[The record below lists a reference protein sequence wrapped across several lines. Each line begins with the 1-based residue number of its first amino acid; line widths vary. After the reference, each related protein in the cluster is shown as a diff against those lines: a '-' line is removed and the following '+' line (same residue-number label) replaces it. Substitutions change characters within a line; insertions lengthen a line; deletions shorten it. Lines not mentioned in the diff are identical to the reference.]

1 MNEYE
6 NNMPDLQE
14 FDEEALKKESEEL
27 LEMRPLTKENAVFS
41 RTEGGFLALKVKMA
55 GDKSHDAG
63 KEEADGSAS
72 HAEKVRLYDG
82 ESEAS
87 HSREYDRVNVYLTF
101 PLTNPEEFISI
112 READEK
118 AKEIGIIEQLSAL
131 EKDQQEMIREQIRL
145 RYFMPV
151 ITKVLDVKE
160 EYGYAYWNVVTT
172 YGSVRFTTQMSG
184 DAVISLSDSR
194 LLVTDIDGNR
204 YEIPDFYQLSV
215 AERKKLD
222 LFI

>member
-1 MNEYE
+1 MEERE
-6 NNMPDLQE
+6 NNMPDLLDLQE

-27 LEMRPLTKENAVFS
+27 LQMHLLSRENACFS
-41 RTEGGFLALKVKMA
+41 RTEGGFVALKTN
-55 GDKSHDAG
+55 DK
-63 KEEADGSAS
+63 
-72 HAEKVRLYDG
+72 
-82 ESEAS
+82 
-87 HSREYDRVNVYLTF
+87 EYARVGIYLTF

-118 AKEIGIIEQLSAL
+118 AKEIGLIEKLSDLDA
-131 EKDQQEMIREQIRL
+131 DQQEMIREQIRL

-151 ITKVLDVKE
+151 ITKVLDVKD
-160 EYGYAYWNVVTT
+160 EYGYAYWNVTT
-172 YGSVRFTTQMSG
+172 NFGTCRFTTQMSG

-204 YEIPDFYQLSV
+204 YEIPDFYQLTV

>member
-1 MNEYE
+1 MEE
-6 NNMPDLQE
+6 NNSSMDLLNLQE

-27 LEMRPLTKENAVFS
+27 LEMRFLNGENAVFS
-41 RTEGGFLALKVKMA
+41 RTSGGFLALKTTGLGEKF
-55 GDKSHDAG
+55 S
-63 KEEADGSAS
+63 KEYA
-72 HAEKVRLYDG
+72 
-82 ESEAS
+82 
-87 HSREYDRVNVYLTF
+87 RVGVYLTF

-118 AKEIGIIEQLSAL
+118 AKEIGIIEKLSQLP
-131 EKDQQEMIREQIRL
+131 KDQQEMLREQIKL

-151 ITKVLDVKE
+151 ITKVLDVKD

-172 YGSVRFTTQMSG
+172 FGACRFTTQMSG
-184 DAVISLSDSR
+184 DAVIHLSDSR

-204 YEIPDFYQLSV
+204 YEIPDFYQLGV
-215 AERKKLD
+215 MERKKLD

>member
-1 MNEYE
+1 MSDFEDNKQDLL
-6 NNMPDLQE
+6 DLQE

-27 LEMRPLTKENAVFS
+27 LEMRLLTEENAEFT
-41 RTEGGFLALKVKMA
+41 RTPGGFIALKM
-55 GDKSHDAG
+55 GE
-63 KEEADGSAS
+63 KE
-72 HAEKVRLYDG
+72 Y
-82 ESEAS
+82 
-87 HSREYDRVNVYLTF
+87 SRVGVYLTF

-118 AKEIGIIEQLSAL
+118 AKEIGLIESLAKFPK
-131 EKDQQEMIREQIRL
+131 EQQEMLREQIKL

-151 ITKVLDVKE
+151 ITKILDVKD

-172 YGSVRFTTQMSG
+172 FGACRFTTQMSG
-184 DAVISLSDSR
+184 DVVIHLSDSR

-204 YEIPDFYQLSV
+204 YEIPDFYQLGV
-215 AERKKLD
+215 MERKKLD

>member
-1 MNEYE
+1 MNEERE
-6 NNMPDLQE
+6 NNMPDLLDLQE

-27 LEMRPLTKENAVFS
+27 LQMRFLTPDNAVFA
-41 RTEGGFLALKVKMA
+41 RTEGGFLSLKT
-55 GDKSHDAG
+55 GDK
-63 KEEADGSAS
+63 E
-72 HAEKVRLYDG
+72 Y
-82 ESEAS
+82 
-87 HSREYDRVNVYLTF
+87 SRVGVYLTF

-118 AKEIGIIEQLSAL
+118 AKEIGMVEKLSQLPT
-131 EKDQQEMIREQIRL
+131 DQQDMIREQIKL

-151 ITKVLDVKE
+151 ITKVLDVKD
-160 EYGYAYWNVVTT
+160 EYGYAYWHVMTSF
-172 YGSVRFTTQMSG
+172 GMCRFTTQMSG

-194 LLVTDIDGNR
+194 LMVTDIDGNR

-215 AERKKLD
+215 MERKKLD